1 MTHHVDRL
9 FSAVSA
15 LATHGP
21 IKQRLIK
28 AYEQNLDSIEIDDL
42 PPSVR
47 DAFGDLWRIMHAVSP
62 ANGEGPICAS
72 VRKMSKIEAD
82 EAAQLM
88 VDIYADLARQA
99 ALADQ
104 TELELTVA
112 AKPAV
117 PPFLVKSG

>member
-15 LATHGP
+15 LACHGP
-21 IKQRLIK
+21 IKERLII
-28 AYEQNLDSIEIDDL
+28 AYEQNLDSIEKDDL
-42 PPSVR
+42 PASVR
-47 DAFGDLWRIMHAVSP
+47 GAFGKLWKIMHAVSP
-62 ANGEGPICAS
+62 ANGEGPVCAS

-82 EAAQLM
+82 KAAKLM

-99 ALADQ
+99 ALAEQ
-104 TELELTVA
+104 PELELKVA

>member
-1 MTHHVDRL
+1 MTHHVDCL
-9 FSAVSA
+9 FSAVSV
-15 LATHGP
+15 LASHGP

-28 AYEQNLDSIEIDDL
+28 AYEENLDSIEEKELPAAVRASFADL
-42 PPSVR
+42 R
-47 DAFGDLWRIMHAVSP
+47 RIMHAKTP

-72 VRKMSKIEAD
+72 VRKMSKVEAD

-88 VDIYADLARQA
+88 VSIYASLTRMQPADDPSGLA
-99 ALADQ
+99 LK
-104 TELELTVA
+104 VA